1 MGVIEEVRSHEPPR
15 RAVGAGFVATYTLAQ
30 VGAFISFMP
39 LLNVL
44 LPLKAEA
51 VDPAGKAVLLSQVTL
66 WGALA
71 AAIANLAVGALSDAT
86 RGPFGRRR
94 PWIVG
99 GALAV
104 AVGHGLVYAAGD
116 RLGLILAMVV
126 LQVAINVMFAPLNAV
141 LPDVV
146 PGRQKGLVS
155 ALQGLALPASNLF
168 SAFVVAMLVTDLGAR
183 FAVAALAVPLM
194 ILPFALVCR
203 EPVAPVQASRPKA
216 QLSLA
221 ALLDHDFLIA
231 FVSRMLVQ
239 VTITLNVI
247 YLLFYVQGSI
257 DFGGRPAPGSPET
270 ILGWLMASATVASL
284 VAGLAGG
291 LLSDRLGRRR
301 LLVTAG
307 ALVMALGAALMAL
320 APQWPTPILAQ
331 IVFGAGLG
339 LFSTVDIALVAEV
352 LPDPA
357 ATGRDL
363 GLMNIAI
370 TVPQVIAPLI
380 GLVVLTVLGRDLA
393 WVFAVST
400 AFAAAGGLVVLRIR
414 RVA

>member
-1 MGVIEEVRSHEPPR
+1 MGVIEDIEAQEPPR
-15 RAVGAGFVATYTLAQ
+15 RPVGAGFVATYTLAQ

-71 AAIANLAVGALSDAT
+71 AGAANLAVGALSDAT

-99 GALAV
+99 GALAI
-104 AVGHGLVYAAGD
+104 AVGHGFVYAAGD
-116 RLGLILAMVV
+116 ALGLILAMVF
-126 LQVAINVMFAPLNAV
+126 LQIAINAMFAPLNAV
-141 LPDVV
+141 LPDAV

-168 SAFVVAMLVTDLGAR
+168 SAFVVAMAVTDLGTR
-183 FAVAALAVPLM
+183 FAIAALAVPLM
-194 ILPFALVCR
+194 ILPFAATYR
-203 EPVAPVQASRPKA
+203 EPPPPTAQKRAPLR
-216 QLSLA
+216 LSLA
-221 ALLDHDFLIA
+221 ALADHDFLLA

-257 DFGGRPAPGSPET
+257 DYGDRPPPGSPET
-270 ILGWLMASATVASL
+270 VLGWLMTAATVASL
-284 VAGLAGG
+284 LAGLGGG

-301 LLVTAG
+301 FLVTAG
-307 ALVMALGAALMAL
+307 GLIMALGAGLMVVAPAWPGPL
-320 APQWPTPILAQ
+320 AAQ
-331 IVFGAGLG
+331 LVFGAGLG

-352 LPDPA
+352 LPDRA
-357 ATGRDL
+357 GTGRDL

-370 TVPQVIAPLI
+370 TVPQVVAPLI
-380 GLVVLTVLGRDLA
+380 GLLVLTVLGQDLA
-393 WVFAVST
+393 WVFAISV
-400 AFAAAGGLVVLRIR
+400 AFAAAGGLAVLRIR
-414 RVA
+414 RVR

>member
-1 MGVIEEVRSHEPPR
+1 MGVIEDVEIDEPPR
-15 RAVGAGFVATYTLAQ
+15 RAVGLGFVATYTLAQ
-30 VGAFISFMP
+30 AGAFISFMP
-39 LLNVL
+39 MLNVL

-51 VDPAGKAVLLSQVTL
+51 VDPAGKTVLLSQVTL

-71 AAIANLAVGALSDAT
+71 AAVANLAVGALSDAT

-104 AVGHGLVYAAGD
+104 AVGHGLVYTAGD

-141 LPDVV
+141 LPDAV

-168 SAFVVAMLVTDLGAR
+168 SAFVIAMAVSDLGAR
-183 FAVAALAVPLM
+183 FAVAALAVPLF
-194 ILPFALVCR
+194 ILPFALIWR
-203 EPVAPVQASRPKA
+203 EPAAPVVATRTKA
-216 QLSLA
+216 RLSFSA
-221 ALLDHDFLIA
+221 FADHDFLIA

-257 DFGGRPAPGSPET
+257 HFGGRAPPGSPEVV
-270 ILGWLMASATVASL
+270 LGWLMAAATVASL
-284 VAGLAGG
+284 AAGLAGG

-301 LLVTAG
+301 ILVTAG
-307 ALVMALGAALMAL
+307 GLLMAVGAGL
-320 APQWPTPILAQ
+320 MAVAPGWPGPLLAQ
-331 IVFGAGLG
+331 VVFGAGLG

-352 LPDPA
+352 LPDRA
-357 ATGRDL
+357 GAGRDL

-380 GLVVLTVLGRDLA
+380 GLVVITVLGQDMA

-414 RVA
+414 RVR

>member
-1 MGVIEEVRSHEPPR
+1 MGVAEDIGTQESPR
-15 RAVGAGFVATYTLAQ
+15 RAVGPGFVAAYTLAQ

-39 LLNVL
+39 MLNVL

-71 AAIANLAVGALSDAT
+71 AAVANLAVGALSDAT

-99 GALAV
+99 GATAV
-104 AVGHGLVYAAGD
+104 AAGHGLVYAAGD
-116 RLGLILAMVV
+116 ALGLILAMVV

-141 LPDVV
+141 LPDAV

-168 SAFVVAMLVTDLGAR
+168 SAFVVAMAVSDLGAR

-194 ILPFALVCR
+194 ILPFAFAYR
-203 EPVAPVQASRPKA
+203 EPSTAPESVRPKA
-216 QLSLA
+216 RLSLA
-221 ALLDHDFLIA
+221 ALFDHDFLIA

-270 ILGWLMASATVASL
+270 VLGWLMAAATVASL
-284 VAGLAGG
+284 VAGLTGG
-291 LLSDRLGRRR
+291 LLSDRLGKRR
-301 LLVTAG
+301 LLVTVG
-307 ALVMALGAALMAL
+307 GLIMALGAAMMAL
-320 APQWPTPILAQ
+320 APQWPTPLLAQ

-352 LPDPA
+352 LPDRA

-380 GLVVLTVLGRDLA
+380 GLVVLTVLGRELA